1 MRQITALAALVLL
14 AACGDG
20 GTEPVDP
27 RVKAAGIYAL
37 TAVNNASL
45 PALYDQDPDA
55 RIEFTG
61 GTFTLRADGSYT
73 ESLMLRVT
81 FTNGDP
87 TQNVPLVE
95 NGTFTLVGS
104 SATFSVPAS
113 GGNAGYSY
121 TGAIADGVLS
131 YTAGGF
137 SLRYQK

>member
-27 RVKAAGIYAL
+27 RVEAAGIYTL
-37 TAVNNASL
+37 TAVNNAPL
-45 PALYDQDPDA
+45 PALYDQDPEA
-55 RIEFTG
+55 RIEFTS

-73 ESLMLRVT
+73 ESLTLRVT
-81 FTNGDP
+81 YTNGDP
-87 TQNVPLVE
+87 AQNVPLVE

-113 GGNAGYSY
+113 GGKEGYSY
-121 TGAIADGVLS
+121 TGAIDDGVLS
-131 YTAGGF
+131 YTAGGY
-137 SLRYQK
+137 SLRYEK

>member
-27 RVKAAGIYAL
+27 RAEAAGTYAL
-37 TAVNNASL
+37 SAVNNGSL
-45 PALYDQDPDA
+45 PVLYLEDA
-55 RIEFTG
+55 EERVEFTG

-73 ESLMLRVT
+73 ETLILRVT
-81 FTNGDP
+81 YANGAPDED
-87 TQNVPLVE
+87 VPLVE

-104 SATFSVPAS
+104 AATFSVPPS
-113 GGNAGYSY
+113 GGNEGYSY

-131 YTAGGF
+131 YTAGAF
-137 SLRYQK
+137 TLRYQK